1 MENRKK
7 DFIWNFI
14 GSSINSFNS
23 LFFMIAIN
31 HINLKSEAGV
41 FTFAYSLI
49 CLFFILS
56 TFFNRVYQISNYEKY
71 TPKDFIH
78 FRILTSILTIIIVT
92 IFSLIN
98 NYNFFKIGVIL
109 LICLFRMIE
118 SISDAVYGILQ
129 KNNQLYKSGISLTIK
144 GIVGIIAFVI
154 TDLLTKNILI
164 SLVSLIIVNAL
175 LFFTFDIKNSKEYIY
190 GIFNF
195 VNLKKILKDTLPIFI
210 YSFLAMYVANSSK
223 YILDYFDTAEAQN
236 IFGIIFMPST
246 IIGLCSSYIVVP
258 IITSLNNLFK
268 NKNIDKFNKVVRN
281 MMLSL
286 IFIGVL
292 ACLCG
297 LTIGIPV
304 LNIMYGIN
312 LNAYR
317 IHLVIVLIGTTF
329 YTLANVYSQVLVLL
343 NVHKEQ
349 TIIYLIMTVV
359 STIICYVLISAFK
372 LTGAIYAY
380 LIFMAILL
388 IMYLFLYY
396 KTLNKYKRN

>member
-56 TFFNRVYQISNYEKY
+56 TFYNRVYQISNYEKY
-71 TPKDFIH
+71 TPKDFID

-92 IFSLIN
+92 IFSFIN

-154 TDLLTKNILI
+154 TDLLTKSILI
-164 SLVSLIIVNAL
+164 SLVSLIIINAL
-175 LFFTFDIKNSKEYIY
+175 LFFTFDIKNAKEYIY
-190 GIFNF
+190 G
-195 VNLKKILKDTLPIFI
+195 IFI

-268 NKNIDKFNKVVRN
+268 NKNIDKFNKMVRN

-317 IHLVIVLIGTTF
+317 IHLVIVLIGATF

-349 TIIYLIMTVV
+349 TIIYLIMTIV

-396 KTLNKYKRN
+396 RTLNKYKRN

>member
-1 MENRKK
+1 
-7 DFIWNFI
+7 
-14 GSSINSFNS
+14 
-23 LFFMIAIN
+23 
-31 HINLKSEAGV
+31 
-41 FTFAYSLI
+41 
-49 CLFFILS
+49 
-56 TFFNRVYQISNYEKY
+56 
-71 TPKDFIH
+71 
-78 FRILTSILTIIIVT
+78 
-92 IFSLIN
+92 
-98 NYNFFKIGVIL
+98 
-109 LICLFRMIE
+109 MIE

-154 TDLLTKNILI
+154 TDLLTKSILI
-164 SLVSLIIVNAL
+164 SLVSLIIINAL
-175 LFFTFDIKNSKEYIY
+175 LFFTFDIKNAKEYIY

-195 VNLKKILKDTLPIFI
+195 DNLKKILKDTLPIFI

-268 NKNIDKFNKVVRN
+268 NKNIDKFNKMVRN

-317 IHLVIVLIGTTF
+317 IHLVIVLIGATF

-349 TIIYLIMTVV
+349 TIIYLIMTIV

>member
-56 TFFNRVYQISNYEKY
+56 TFYNRVYQISNYEKY
-71 TPKDFIH
+71 TPKDFID
-78 FRILTSILTIIIVT
+78 FRILTSVLTITVVT
-92 IFSLIN
+92 IFSFIN

-144 GIVGIIAFVI
+144 GVVGIIAFVI

-175 LFFTFDIKNSKEYIY
+175 LFFIYDIKNAKEYIY

-195 VNLKKILKDTLPIFI
+195 DNLKKILKDTLPIFI

-236 IFGIIFMPST
+236 VFGIIFMPST

-258 IITSLNNLFK
+258 IITNLNNLFK
-268 NKNIDKFNKVVRN
+268 NKDIDKFNKMVRN

-286 IFIGVL
+286 IFIGVF

-312 LNAYR
+312 LDAYR
-317 IHLVIVLIGTTF
+317 THLVIVLIGATF

-349 TIIYLIMTVV
+349 TLIYLIMTVV

-380 LIFMAILL
+380 LVFMAILL

-396 KTLNKYKRN
+396 KTLKKYKRN